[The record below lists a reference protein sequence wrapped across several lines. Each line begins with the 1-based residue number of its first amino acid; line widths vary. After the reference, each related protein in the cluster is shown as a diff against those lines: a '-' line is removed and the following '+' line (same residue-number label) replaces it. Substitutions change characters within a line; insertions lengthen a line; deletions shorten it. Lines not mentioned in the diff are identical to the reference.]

1 MWRMQK
7 RYSNCMQ
14 TIRTQ
19 AETVRNAQKELA
31 GLTDDQKRHILLALC
46 DQLEADR
53 HQIFTANRKD
63 VEAAEREG
71 VAKPLVKRLKFDEA
85 KLHDCVLGIRDVAS
99 LEDPTGKVLLRRE
112 LDEGLILVKESC
124 PIGVI
129 GMIFESRPDAL
140 VQIVSLCLKSGN
152 GIILKGGS
160 EAALTNRALAESIA
174 RAVSSC
180 GMNPQWMCLLETRE
194 EVSRMLELDD
204 LIDLL
209 IPRGSNQFVRWI
221 MDHSRI
227 PVLGHAD
234 GICHVY
240 VDRDADLDR
249 ALHICVDAKCQYPA
263 ACNAAETFL
272 VHEAA
277 APSFLPMLASALQ
290 ENQVEI
296 RGDKAVRSVIT
307 CEPAAEEDWGT
318 EYLDLTVSVKVV
330 ASLDEAVSH
339 IHTYG
344 SGHTDAVITECR
356 ETAEEF
362 LDRVDSAGVYW
373 NCSTRFADGY
383 RYGLGAEVGISTH
396 KIHARGPV
404 GLEGL
409 VSYKWKL
416 YGSGQAVS
424 DYSGEHGR
432 RFTHRDLS
440 P

>member
-1 MWRMQK
+1 
-7 RYSNCMQ
+7 MQ

-19 AETVRNAQKELA
+19 AENVRNAQKELA
-31 GLTDDQKRHILLALC
+31 GLSPEEKQKMLLALC
-46 DQLEADR
+46 SQLEADKN
-53 HQIFTANRKD
+53 QIFSANRKD
-63 VEAAEREG
+63 VEAAEQNG
-71 VAKPLVKRLKFDEA
+71 TAGPLVKRLNFDEA
-85 KLHDCVLGIRDVAS
+85 KLRDCILGIRDVAS
-99 LEDPTGKVLLRRE
+99 LEDPTRKVLLKRE
-112 LDEGLILVKESC
+112 LDDDLILVKESC

-152 GIILKGGS
+152 GILLKGGS
-160 EAALTNRALAESIA
+160 EAAFTNRALADSIA
-174 RAVSSC
+174 RAVRSC
-180 GMNPQWMCLLETRE
+180 SVSADWICLLETRE
-194 EVSRMLELDD
+194 EVGQMLACEG

-209 IPRGSNQFVRWI
+209 IPRGSNEFVRYI
-221 MDHSRI
+221 MDNSRI

-240 VDRDADLDR
+240 VDKDADLDTAVR
-249 ALHICVDAKCQYPA
+249 VCVDAKCQYPA

-272 VHEAA
+272 VHEDAA
-277 APSFLPMLASALQ
+277 ASFLPMLASVLG
-290 ENQVEI
+290 EKQVEI
-296 RGDKAVRSVIT
+296 RGDKAVQAVIP
-307 CEPAAEEDWGT
+307 CAPAEEADWKT

-330 ASLDEAVSH
+330 SSLEEAISH
-339 IHTYG
+339 IDTYG
-344 SGHTDAVITECR
+344 SGHTDAIITESR
-356 ETAEEF
+356 DTAEIF
-362 LDRVDSAGVYW
+362 LDRVDSAGTYW

-416 YGSGQAVS
+416 YGSGQTVS
-424 DYSGEHGR
+424 DYSGEDGR
-432 RFTHRDLS
+432 RFTHRDLT